1 MLTKINHVTVYDGRG
16 KKEEDSAVVFEGRT
30 ITAWG
35 QDCRDMPVEEE
46 IDGRGLTVMPG
57 WINSHVH
64 IALDGKPNMQAQI
77 REENTEAQVTL
88 SICRNCL
95 KTLASGIVT
104 IRDMGT
110 NFDASLAVRDSIAAG
125 RTLGPRIFTSGRV
138 ICMTG
143 GHGSDFG
150 IEADGADAT
159 RRAARTQIKKGV
171 DLLKIMATGG
181 GQSKG
186 MSAGATQ
193 LTENEIAAIV
203 EEGKK
208 AGLPTAAHAQGKEG
222 VMNCLRAGVGSI
234 EHGVFLDGEQ
244 AELMA
249 KNNTF
254 FCATLLPPYYVV
266 RYGEENGIPPYVVKK
281 CAGQL
286 EAHFKS
292 FELAVKSG
300 LRIIAGN
307 DAGTPFNNHDDM
319 VNEYKMMAEL
329 GMPVRDIITATTYTA
344 AQAVCAEDRIGSIKP
359 GKLADFTVVEGDP
372 EQDIDAFG
380 RVRMVFKEGKK
391 LYALEDGR
399 SWFAIEG

>member
-1 MLTKINHVTVYDGRG
+1 MRIKINHITVYDGRG
-16 KKEEDSAVVFEGRT
+16 KKEEDSAVIFEDKK

-35 QDCRDMPVEEE
+35 RDCRDMPAEREL
-46 IDGRGLTVMPG
+46 DGRGLTVMPG

-77 REENTEAQVTL
+77 RDDNTEAQVTL

-159 RRAARTQIKKGV
+159 RRAARIQIKKGV

-186 MSAGATQ
+186 MSAGAPQ
-193 LTENEIAAIV
+193 LTQEEIAAIV

-222 VMNCLRAGVGSI
+222 VMNCLRAGVESI
-234 EHGVFLDGEQ
+234 EHGVFLDEEQ
-244 AELMA
+244 VELMA
-249 KNNTF
+249 RNDTF

-266 RYGEENGIPPYVVKK
+266 QYGEENGIPPYVVKK

-286 EAHFKS
+286 EAHFRS

-319 VNEYKMMAEL
+319 GNEYKMMAEL

-344 AQAVCAEDRIGSIKP
+344 AQAVCAEDQIGSIEP
-359 GKLADFTVVEGDP
+359 GKMADFTIVEGDP
-372 EQDIDAFG
+372 EKDIHAFG
-380 RVRMVFKEGKK
+380 RVRMVFKEGKQV
-391 LYALEDGR
+391 YALRHGIP
-399 SWFAIEG
+399 WFAVEG